1 MVCEVNNC
9 PCWSKHTFDDFAEF
23 LRKVK
28 KIRDFERKREE
39 SNLNRS
45 LNNSGMGFDTSEDDE

>member
-28 KIRDFERKREE
+28 KIRDFEE